1 MKKLLLSVAV
11 ALTATAVHAQEA
23 TNTAET
29 TNTATSVTTL
39 TPKVG
44 LNISNVTDGGDK
56 PRFGLAFGAELECM
70 VSKMVGLSTGAFYSQ
85 QGYRTDVETG
95 YGKAHCTLQLDYLN
109 FPILL
114 NAHVS
119 KRFTIKLGVQPA
131 FRLNSSVKASMK
143 NASATERTDGLRS
156 YDVSMP
162 IGVSYE
168 YKNVVFDARY
178 NYSFITLAKGAD
190 AKNSVLQM
198 TVGYKFR
205 LQ

>member
-11 ALTATAVHAQEA
+11 ALMATAAPAQDD
-23 TNTAET
+23 TNAAANT
-29 TNTATSVTTL
+29 TTSVTTL

-56 PRFGLAFGAELECM
+56 PRFGLVFGAELECM
-70 VSKMVGLSTGAFYSQ
+70 VSKIVGISSGAFYSQ
-85 QGYRTDVETG
+85 QGYRTNVETG
-95 YGKAHCTLQLDYLN
+95 YGKAHCTLQLDYIN

-114 NAHVS
+114 NAHVG
-119 KRFTIKLGVQPA
+119 KGFTIKLGVQPA
-131 FRLNSSVKASMK
+131 LKINSSVKASMK

-156 YDVSMP
+156 YDVSVP

-168 YKNVVFDARY
+168 HKNVVFDARY
-178 NYSFITLAKGAD
+178 NYSFTTLAKGAE
-190 AKNSVLQM
+190 AKNSVLQV